1 MVPVA
6 WRGQGPTQKTR
17 LPEGCGTP
25 FATSDMHAHTL
36 HHALLDNR
44 PSILPPHV
52 SCAKKAPRLHDEDQ
66 GEDLELVNVEAS
78 PVPATFTYLR
88 RLSVARM
95 TFVREMSDVDCRH
108 HLTTTGG

>member
-1 MVPVA
+1 MAKARPKKHGCQKA
-6 WRGQGPTQKTR
+6 AEHHLRQATCTPTRYT
-17 LPEGCGTP
+17 
-25 FATSDMHAHTL
+25 TL
-36 HHALLDNR
+36 SLTIDHQYCHPMFLAQ
-44 PSILPPHV
+44 
-52 SCAKKAPRLHDEDQ
+52 KKAPRLHDEDQ